1 MPEGTQYPRIEP
13 AHGFMY
19 DPAELQVTRR
29 NEGIDTLLAQVSNY
43 LKNEFNP
50 RQEELFRKSFNERL
64 SLLWGPPGTGKT
76 TVMAGVILGWVE
88 QAWGADQT
96 ISVGV
101 GASNYNAIDN
111 VLREVA
117 DLLERR
123 QTNLSDPPGNLRIA
137 RVRSASAKPPLDDRI
152 EDIPR
157 NELPANMLVDAMRD
171 QQECIVV
178 GGTWQQLGRIA
189 EAASGNRSPVA
200 SWFDLLVIDEASQV
214 PVASAAAYFL
224 LLREDGHV
232 VLAGDH
238 KQLGPIYGF
247 EMRDSANGL
256 FDCVFSYM
264 QENHDKEPVALDKN
278 YRTNTEIS
286 GWPKERFYSEG
297 YEAFFPERRLDLT
310 LPARTG
316 NPPLNWP
323 DALPWTDHFLQILD
337 PDIPVAVVSY
347 GVHMSTLSNPF
358 EAQMVAALALLY
370 RSTLDDSA
378 GGGLSDQE
386 FWSEHLGIV
395 TPHRAQMS
403 TIRNLLVNAAGMPMD
418 PPPFVDTVDRFQGQ
432 ERDLMIA
439 SYVVADRDFVA
450 KEEAFIL
457 NPRRF
462 NVTLTRARSKFVM
475 FVSDAVL
482 QHLPADADVARDAA
496 HLQLFAENYCTS
508 IESDINLPYFD
519 ADQPK
524 EMQCRLRGR
533 RNAPFIQH

>member
-1 MPEGTQYPRIEP
+1 MARRTQHPRIEP

-19 DPAELQVTRR
+19 EPATLQVTRSHAS
-29 NEGIDTLLAQVSNY
+29 IDDLLNQVSAY

-50 RQEELFRKSFNERL
+50 RQEESFRRSFCERL

-76 TVMAGVILGWVE
+76 TVMAGVILGWIE
-88 QAWGADQT
+88 HAWESGQPIT
-96 ISVGV
+96 VGV

-117 DLLERR
+117 DLLQRR
-123 QTNLSDPPGNLRIA
+123 QANLGDHPGNVRIA
-137 RVRSASAKPPLDDRI
+137 RVRSASAQPPLDDRI
-152 EDIPR
+152 EDIAR
-157 NELPANMLVDAMRD
+157 TSPAATALADAMRD
-171 QQECIVV
+171 QQECVVV
-178 GGTWQQLGRIA
+178 GGTWQQMGRIA
-189 EAASGNRSPVA
+189 EAASGNGTPA
-200 SWFDLLVIDEASQV
+200 ANWFDLLIIDEASQV

-224 LLREDGHV
+224 LLRDDGHV

-247 EMRDSANGL
+247 EMRDSAQGL

-264 QENHDKEPVALDKN
+264 QETHDKEPVALDRN

-310 LPARTG
+310 LPPATG
-316 NPPLNWP
+316 NPPTDWP
-323 DALPWTDHFLQILD
+323 DTLPWTDLFIQLLD
-337 PDIPVAVVSY
+337 PDIPVLVVSY
-347 GVHMSTLSNPF
+347 GVHTSTLSNPF
-358 EAQMVAALALLY
+358 EAQMVAALSLLY
-370 RSTLDDSA
+370 RRTLTGD
-378 GGGLSDQE
+378 GNGPGDQE
-386 FWSEHLGIV
+386 FWTEHLGIV

-403 TIRNLLVNAAGMPMD
+403 TIRNLLVDAAGMPMD

-450 KEEAFIL
+450 AEEAFIL

-508 IESDINLPYFD
+508 IEAEITLPYFD
-519 ADQPK
+519 GDQVK

-533 RNAPFIQH
+533 RDAP

>member
-1 MPEGTQYPRIEP
+1 MVRTQHPRIEP

-19 DPAELQVTRR
+19 EPEGLQVAGRDAR
-29 NEGIDTLLAQVSNY
+29 VDELLTQVSGY
-43 LKNEFNP
+43 LKNVFNP
-50 RQEELFRKSFNERL
+50 RQEESFRSSFNERL

-76 TVMAGVILGWVE
+76 TVMAGVILGWIE
-88 QAWGADQT
+88 HAWQTDQPIT
-96 ISVGV
+96 VGV

-117 DLLERR
+117 DLMQRR
-123 QTNLSDPPGNLRIA
+123 QANLGDPPGNVRIA

-152 EDIPR
+152 EDIAR
-157 NELPANMLVDAMRD
+157 TTPAANALATAMRD
-171 QQECIVV
+171 RSECVVV
-178 GGTWQQLGRIA
+178 GGTWQQFGRIA
-189 EAASGNRSPVA
+189 EAASGNGIPA
-200 SWFDLLVIDEASQV
+200 ANWFDLLVIDEASQV

-224 LLREDGHV
+224 LLRENGHV

-247 EMRDSANGL
+247 EMRDSAQGL

-264 QENHDKEPVALDKN
+264 QETHDKDPVALDRN

-286 GWPKERFYSEG
+286 GWPRERFYSEG
-297 YEAFFPERRLDLT
+297 YEAFFPERRLDFT
-310 LPARTG
+310 LPAATG
-316 NPPLNWP
+316 NAPPNWP
-323 DALPWTDHFLQILD
+323 DTLPWTDLFLQLLD
-337 PDIPVAVVSY
+337 PDIPVVVVSY
-347 GVHMSTLSNPF
+347 GIHTSTLSNPF
-358 EAQMVAALALLY
+358 EAQLVSALALLY
-370 RSTLDDSA
+370 RRTL
-378 GGGLSDQE
+378 GGDGDGPGDQE
-386 FWSEHLGIV
+386 FWTEHLGIV

-403 TIRNLLVNAAGMPMD
+403 TIRNLLVDAAGMPMD

-450 KEEAFIL
+450 AEEAFIL

-482 QHLPADADVARDAA
+482 QHLPSDADVARDAA

-508 IESDINLPYFD
+508 IGEEITLPYFD
-519 ADQPK
+519 GEQVK
-524 EMQCRLRGR
+524 EMRCRLRGR
-533 RNAPFIQH
+533 RDAP